1 MLLSTD
7 ACVAPVLSLHEA
19 ADHPHVAARGS
30 VVERDGRL
38 RPGPAPRFGGH
49 AAAGDRPVYAPGAD
63 TAAVLA
69 AAGVDATALLE
80 AGTAIQ
86 R

>member
-1 MLLSTD
+1 
-7 ACVAPVLSLHEA
+7 
-19 ADHPHVAARGS
+19 
-30 VVERDGRL
+30 
-38 RPGPAPRFGGH
+38 
-49 AAAGDRPVYAPGAD
+49 VYAPGAD